1 MHAYAVEL
9 SQELGLKPEQVD
21 RTLALNE
28 EGATVPFIARYRKEV
43 TGGLDEVQIQT
54 ILDRASE
61 RAELDSRRDTIL
73 RTIEEQ
79 GKLTPALEKALKAA
93 KTRTEL
99 EDLYLP
105 YKPKRRTRAA
115 IARERG
121 LEPLADLVWKQEGK
135 RGDDRDAKVRPFV
148 NAEKEVPDLDA
159 ALAGARDICAERVA
173 EDAGLRREA
182 REVCAKRGA
191 LRSDVVASKKGE
203 QTKFE
208 NYYGH
213 EEPLSQAPSHRVLA
227 LLRGEEEGVLK
238 VKLSM
243 PDDEVKAL
251 LGSRVVTKPQS
262 LFSQEL
268 RAAVEDG
275 WERLMGPSL
284 ESELRAELK
293 ERADKQAIGVF
304 GENLRHLLLTA
315 PAGARAVLALD
326 PGLRTGIKLAM
337 MDVTGKV
344 VETLTLY
351 SERSADERVRAAKLL
366 SAVVQKHKPEL
377 IAVGNGTGSREAEG
391 FVKDTLKALG
401 SQVPVVSVS
410 EQGASI
416 YSASEVAR
424 DEFPDLD
431 VSLRGAVSIGRRLQ
445 DPLAELVKIDP
456 KSIGVGQYQHDVDQ
470 GLLKKKLG
478 EVVDSCVNAVG
489 VDVNT
494 ASPQLLEHV
503 SGVGPSL
510 AKKLVAHRASKGRFT
525 TRRELLK
532 VSGLGPKTFEQAAGF
547 LRVRG
552 PEPLDASAVH
562 PERYAVVE
570 RMAKDLGVEV
580 GALVGNAG
588 LVRKIEAKRY
598 LGPDL
603 GELTLKDI
611 LAELEKPSRDPRG
624 DFTAPQMRD
633 DLRSL
638 EDVKEGMV
646 LQGVVTNVTAF
657 GAFVDVGVHQDGL
670 VHVSQISTKFVKDP
684 SEVVKV
690 GDRLTVRVLTVD
702 LARKRLA
709 LSVRAVQE
717 GGAPQAGAS
726 RPAVGGA
733 TGTGRMTERG
743 GGPRQDSR
751 PSGAGGAG
759 SGGRPSS
766 GAGGRPSSAAGS
778 SASGP
783 AGKPSSGSQ
792 GSGDKKG
799 PEPFNNPFR
808 NLKR

>member
-1 MHAYAVEL
+1 MHPYAAEL
-9 SQELGLKPEQVD
+9 SRELGIAPEQVD
-21 RTLALNE
+21 RTLALSA
-28 EGATVPFIARYRKEV
+28 EGATVPFIARYRKEA

-54 ILDRASE
+54 LLDRASE
-61 RAELDSRRDTIL
+61 RAELDARRETIL

-79 GKLTPALEKALKAA
+79 GKLTPELTRALQQAR
-93 KTRTEL
+93 TRTEL

-115 IARERG
+115 IAREKG
-121 LEPLADLVWKQEGK
+121 LEPLADLLWKQEGR
-135 RGDDRDAKVRPFV
+135 RGEDRDSRVRPFV
-148 NAEKEVPDLDA
+148 DAGKGVEDLSA
-159 ALAGARDICAERVA
+159 ALAGARDICAERVT
-173 EDAGLRREA
+173 EDAVLRREA
-182 REVCAKRGA
+182 REVCARKGS
-191 LRSDVVASKKGE
+191 LCSDVVSAKKGE
-203 QTKFE
+203 TTKFE

-238 VKLSM
+238 VKLAL
-243 PDDEVKAL
+243 PDDEVKGL
-251 LGSRVVTKPQS
+251 LSGRVVTRPQS
-262 LFSQEL
+262 LFADEL

-293 ERADKQAIGVF
+293 ARADKGAIGVF
-304 GENLRHLLLTA
+304 GDNLRHLLLAA

-326 PGLRTGIKLAM
+326 PGLRTGIKLVM
-337 MDVTGKV
+337 LDNTGGV
-344 VETLTLY
+344 AEVATLY
-351 SERSADERVRAAKLL
+351 SERSADERARAAKVLA
-366 SAVVQKHKPEL
+366 AVVQKHKPEL

-391 FVKDTLKALG
+391 FVRDTLKAMG
-401 SQVPVVSVS
+401 SQVSVVSVS

-424 DEFPDLD
+424 EEFPEMD

-510 AKKLVAHRASKGRFT
+510 AKKLVAHRVAKGRFT

-532 VSGLGPKTFEQAAGF
+532 VSGMGPKTFEQAAGF

-552 PEPLDASAVH
+552 PEPLDSSAVH
-562 PERYAVVE
+562 PERYPVVE
-570 RMAKDLGVEV
+570 RMAKDLGVDV
-580 GALVGNAG
+580 AALVGNAG
-588 LVRKIEAKRY
+588 LVRQVDLKRY
-598 LGPDL
+598 LSADL
-603 GELTLKDI
+603 GAPTLQDI

-624 DFTAPQMRD
+624 DFTAPVMRD
-633 DLRSL
+633 DLRTL

-670 VHVSQISTKFVKDP
+670 VHVSQISTRFVKDP

-690 GDRLTVRVLTVD
+690 GDRLTVKVLTVD

-717 GGAPQAGAS
+717 GGTPGPS
-726 RPAVGGA
+726 GKPAVGGA
-733 TGTGRMTERG
+733 HGTRGVTTERPAARG
-743 GGPRQDSR
+743 APPSR
-751 PSGAGGAG
+751 PNAPGPGRPAPIA
-759 SGGRPSS
+759 SGGNPD
-766 GAGGRPSSAAGS
+766 A
-778 SASGP
+778 
-783 AGKPSSGSQ
+783 
-792 GSGDKKG
+792 KKK
-799 PEPFNNPFR
+799 PEPFNNPFSK
-808 NLKR
+808 LKR

>member
-1 MHAYAVEL
+1 MHPYAAEL
-9 SQELGLKPEQVD
+9 SQELGLRPEQVD
-21 RTLALNE
+21 RTLALQE
-28 EGATVPFIARYRKEV
+28 DGATVPFIARYRKEV

-54 ILDRASE
+54 LFDRATE

-73 RTIEEQ
+73 RSIEEQ
-79 GKLTPALEKALKAA
+79 GKLTPELAKALKAA
-93 KTRTEL
+93 KARTEL

-121 LEPLADLVWKQEGK
+121 LEPLADLVWKQDGR
-135 RGDDRDAKVRPFV
+135 RGEDVAARVRPYI
-148 NAEKEVPDLDA
+148 NPEKDVPDQAA

-182 REVCAKRGA
+182 REVSARRGT
-191 LRSDVVASKKGE
+191 LCSNVVPAKKGE
-203 QTKFE
+203 PTKFE

-238 VKLSM
+238 VKLSL
-243 PDDEVKAL
+243 PDDEVKGL
-251 LGSRVVTKPQS
+251 LAGRVVTKPQA

-268 RAAVEDG
+268 RAAMEDS
-275 WERLMGPSL
+275 WDRLLGPSL
-284 ESELRAELK
+284 EAELRAELK
-293 ERADKQAIGVF
+293 ERADRQAIGVF
-304 GENLRHLLLTA
+304 GENLRHLLLTP

-326 PGLRTGIKLAM
+326 PGLRTGTKLAM

-344 VETLTLY
+344 VETVTLY
-351 SERSADERVRAAKLL
+351 SERGADERARAAKLL
-366 SAVVQKHKPEL
+366 AAVVQKHKPEL
-377 IAVGNGTGSREAEG
+377 VAVGNGTGSREAED
-391 FVKDTLKALG
+391 FVRATLKAMG

-510 AKKLVAHRASKGRFT
+510 AKKLVAHRASKGRFS

-552 PEPLDASAVH
+552 TEPLDASAVH
-562 PERYAVVE
+562 PERYGVVE
-570 RMAKDLGVEV
+570 RMAKDLGVAV
-580 GALVGNAG
+580 SALVGNAE
-588 LVRKIEAKRY
+588 LVRKIDPKRY

-624 DFTAPQMRD
+624 DFTAPQHRE

-670 VHVSQISTKFVKDP
+670 VHVSQISTRFVKDP

-717 GGAPQAGAS
+717 GGAPQPSG
-726 RPAVGGA
+726 RPLVGGA
-733 TGTGRMTERG
+733 TGQGRMTERG
-743 GGPRQDSR
+743 GGPRQGAR
-751 PSGAGGAG
+751 P
-759 SGGRPSS
+759 
-766 GAGGRPSSAAGS
+766 
-778 SASGP
+778 ASGP
-783 AGKPSSGSQ
+783 GPKPSSGP
-792 GSGDKKG
+792 GEKKG
-799 PEPFNNPFR
+799 PEPFNNPFSK
-808 NLKR
+808 LKR

>member
-1 MHAYAVEL
+1 MHPYAAEL
-9 SQELGLKPEQVD
+9 SRELGIAPEQVD
-21 RTLALNE
+21 RTLALSAD
-28 EGATVPFIARYRKEV
+28 GATVPFIARYRKEA

-54 ILDRASE
+54 VLDRASE

-79 GKLTPALEKALKAA
+79 GKLTPELTRALQQAR
-93 KTRTEL
+93 TRTEL

-115 IARERG
+115 IAREKG
-121 LEPLADLVWKQEGK
+121 LEPLADLLWKQEGR
-135 RGDDRDAKVRPFV
+135 RGEDRDSRVRPFV
-148 NAEKEVPDLDA
+148 DAGKGVEDLAA
-159 ALAGARDICAERVA
+159 ALAGARDICAERVT
-173 EDAGLRREA
+173 EDAVLRREA
-182 REVCAKRGA
+182 REVCARKGT
-191 LRSDVVASKKGE
+191 LCSDVVAAKKGE
-203 QTKFE
+203 TTKFE

-238 VKLSM
+238 VKLSL
-243 PDDEVKAL
+243 PDDEVKGL
-251 LGSRVVTKPQS
+251 LAGRVVTRPQS
-262 LFSQEL
+262 LFADEL

-293 ERADKQAIGVF
+293 ARADKGAIGVF
-304 GENLRHLLLTA
+304 GDNLRHLLLTA

-326 PGLRTGIKLAM
+326 PGLRTGIKLVM
-337 MDVTGKV
+337 LDNTGGV
-344 VETLTLY
+344 AEVATLY
-351 SERSADERVRAAKLL
+351 SERSADERARAAKVLA
-366 SAVVQKHKPEL
+366 AVVQKHRPEL

-391 FVKDTLKALG
+391 FVRDTLKAMG

-424 DEFPDLD
+424 EEFPELD

-510 AKKLVAHRASKGRFT
+510 AKKLVAHRAAKGRFT

-532 VSGLGPKTFEQAAGF
+532 VSGMGPKTFEQAAGF

-552 PEPLDASAVH
+552 PEPLDSSAVH
-562 PERYAVVE
+562 PERYPVVE
-570 RMAKDLGVEV
+570 RMAKDLGVDV
-580 GALVGNAG
+580 AALVGNAG
-588 LVRKIEAKRY
+588 LVRQVDLKRY
-598 LGPDL
+598 LSADL
-603 GELTLKDI
+603 GAPTLQDI

-624 DFTAPQMRD
+624 DFTAPVMRD
-633 DLRSL
+633 DLRTL

-670 VHVSQISTKFVKDP
+670 VHVSQISTRFVKDP

-690 GDRLTVRVLTVD
+690 GDRLTVKVLTVD

-717 GGAPQAGAS
+717 GGAPGPSGKPAVAGAH
-726 RPAVGGA
+726 GA
-733 TGTGRMTERG
+733 GRGVTTERPVARG
-743 GGPRQDSR
+743 APPSR
-751 PSGAGGAG
+751 PSSSGPGRPAPSS
-759 SGGRPSS
+759 SGGNPE
-766 GAGGRPSSAAGS
+766 A
-778 SASGP
+778 
-783 AGKPSSGSQ
+783 
-792 GSGDKKG
+792 KKK
-799 PEPFNNPFR
+799 PEPFNNPFSK
-808 NLKR
+808 LKR

>member
-1 MHAYAVEL
+1 MHAYAAEL

-21 RTLALNE
+21 RTLALNAD
-28 EGATVPFIARYRKEV
+28 GATVPFIARYRKEV

-54 ILDRASE
+54 ILDRATE
-61 RAELDSRRDTIL
+61 RTELDSRRDTIL
-73 RTIEEQ
+73 RSVEEQ
-79 GKLTPALEKALKAA
+79 GKLTPELAKALKAA

-105 YKPKRRTRAA
+105 FRPKRRTRAA

-121 LEPLADLVWKQEGK
+121 LEPLADLLWKQDGK
-135 RGDDRDAKVRPFV
+135 RGEDADAKVRAFV
-148 NAEKEVPDLDA
+148 NAEKDVPDLAA
-159 ALAGARDICAERVA
+159 ALAGARDICAERVS
-173 EDAGLRREA
+173 EDAGLRRES
-182 REVCAKRGA
+182 REVCAKRGS
-191 LRSDVVASKKGE
+191 LRSDVVPAKKNE
-203 QTKFE
+203 PTKFE

-238 VKLSM
+238 VKLNM

-251 LGSRVVTKPQS
+251 LASRVVTRPQS
-262 LFSQEL
+262 LFAQEL

-293 ERADKQAIGVF
+293 ERADKGAIGVF

-337 MDVTGKV
+337 LDNTGSV
-344 VETLTLY
+344 AETLTLY

-366 SAVVQKHKPEL
+366 VAVVQKHKPEL
-377 IAVGNGTGSREAEG
+377 IAVGNGTGSREAET
-391 FVKDTLKALG
+391 FVRDTLKALG
-401 SQVPVVSVS
+401 VQVPVVSVS

-424 DEFPDLD
+424 DEFPDMD

-547 LRVRG
+547 LRVNG
-552 PEPLDASAVH
+552 PEPLDSSAVH
-562 PERYAVVE
+562 PERYSVVE

-580 GALVGNAG
+580 RALVGNAA
-588 LVRKIEAKRY
+588 LVRKIDPKRY

-611 LAELEKPSRDPRG
+611 LSELEKPSRDPRG
-624 DFTAPQMRD
+624 DFTAPAMRE
-633 DLRSL
+633 DLRTL

-690 GDRLTVRVLTVD
+690 GDRLTVRVLSVD

-709 LSVRAVQE
+709 LSVRAAQE
-717 GGAPQAGAS
+717 GGTPQPSG

-733 TGTGRMTERG
+733 TGAPRMTDRG
-743 GGPRQDSR
+743 
-751 PSGAGGAG
+751 GAGGKGA
-759 SGGRPSS
+759 SSQRPSS
-766 GAGGRPSSAAGS
+766 GPPQGGARSG
-778 SASGP
+778 AS
-783 AGKPSSGSQ
+783 SSGS
-792 GSGDKKG
+792 SEKDKKG

>member
-21 RTLALNE
+21 KTLALNA
-28 EGATVPFIARYRKEV
+28 EGATVPFIARYRKEA

-61 RAELDSRRDTIL
+61 RTELDSRRDTIL
-73 RTIEEQ
+73 RTIEGQ
-79 GKLTPALEKALKAA
+79 GKLTPELTRAIQRA
-93 KTRTEL
+93 TSRTEL

-121 LEPLADLVWKQEGK
+121 LEPLADTIWKQEAQ
-135 RGDDRDAKVRPFV
+135 RGADRNALIRPFID
-148 NAEKEVPDLDA
+148 AEKGVPDSDT

-173 EDAGLRREA
+173 EDAPLRRAA
-182 REVCAKRGA
+182 RELCVQKGR
-191 LRSDVVASKKGE
+191 LHSDVAPAKKNE
-203 QTKFE
+203 PSKFE
-208 NYYGH
+208 SYYEH
-213 EEPLSQAPSHRVLA
+213 EEPLAQAPSHRVLA
-227 LLRGEEEGVLK
+227 LLRGEAEQILRVKVLF
-238 VKLSM
+238 
-243 PDDEVKAL
+243 PDDEAKHL
-251 LGSRVVTKPQS
+251 LTSRVVTKPQA
-262 LFSQEL
+262 LFAPEL
-268 RAAVEDG
+268 RAAAEDA
-275 WERLMGPSL
+275 WERLLGPSL

-293 ERADKQAIGVF
+293 ERADRQAIGVF
-304 GENLRHLLLTA
+304 GENLRHLLLA
-315 PAGARAVLALD
+315 PPAGTRAVVALD
-326 PGLRTGIKLAM
+326 PGLRTGVKMVMLDA
-337 MDVTGKV
+337 TGTV
-344 VETLTLY
+344 VETGTLY
-351 SERSADERVRAAKLL
+351 TERSADERARASRQLA
-366 SAVVQKHKPEL
+366 AVVQKHKPEL
-377 IAVGNGTGSREAEG
+377 IAVGNGTGSREAEV
-391 FVKDTLKALG
+391 FVREVLAQLG
-401 SQVPVVSVS
+401 TKVLVVSVS
-410 EQGASI
+410 EQGASV

-424 DEFPDLD
+424 EEFPELD

-456 KSIGVGQYQHDVDQ
+456 KSIGVGQYQHDVDP

-510 AKKLVAHRASKGRFT
+510 AKKLVAHRSKKGAFS

-552 PEPLDASAVH
+552 AEPLDASAVH

-580 GALVGNAG
+580 SALVGHAE
-588 LVRKIEAKRY
+588 LVRKIDPKRY

-611 LAELEKPSRDPRG
+611 LSELEKPSRDPRG
-624 DFTAPQMRD
+624 DFSAPALRE
-633 DLRSL
+633 DLKTL

-670 VHVSQISTKFVKDP
+670 VHVSQLAARFVKDP

-690 GDRLTVRVLTVD
+690 GDRLTVKVLSVD
-702 LARKRLA
+702 LPRKRLA

-717 GGAPQAGAS
+717 GTGPAAS
-726 RPAVGGA
+726 SGRPPAA
-733 TGTGRMTERG
+733 STSRMT
-743 GGPRQDSR
+743 S
-751 PSGAGGAG
+751 
-759 SGGRPSS
+759 
-766 GAGGRPSSAAGS
+766 SSA
-778 SASGP
+778 P
-783 AGKPSSGSQ
+783 AAKPAPAE
-792 GSGDKKG
+792 KKG
-799 PEPFNNPFR
+799 AQPFNNPFR

>member
-1 MHAYAVEL
+1 MHPYAAEL
-9 SQELGLKPEQVD
+9 SQELGLRPEQVD
-21 RTLALNE
+21 RTLALQE
-28 EGATVPFIARYRKEV
+28 DGATVPFIARYRKEV

-54 ILDRASE
+54 ILDRATE
-61 RAELDSRRDTIL
+61 RAELDARRDTIL
-73 RTIEEQ
+73 RSIEEQ
-79 GKLTPALEKALKAA
+79 GKLTPELSKALKAA

-121 LEPLADLVWKQEGK
+121 LEPLADLLWKQDGR
-135 RGDDRDAKVRPFV
+135 RGEDVASRVRPYI
-148 NAEKEVPDLDA
+148 NPEKDVPDQA
-159 ALAGARDICAERVA
+159 VALAGARDICAERVA

-182 REVCAKRGA
+182 REMSARRGTV
-191 LRSDVVASKKGE
+191 RSDVVPAKKGE
-203 QTKFE
+203 TTKFE

-213 EEPLSQAPSHRVLA
+213 EEPLTQAPSHRVLA

-238 VKLSM
+238 VKLSL
-243 PDDEVKAL
+243 PDDEVKSFL
-251 LGSRVVTKPQS
+251 SGRVVTKPQS
-262 LFSQEL
+262 LFAQEL
-268 RAAVEDG
+268 RAAVEDS
-275 WERLMGPSL
+275 WDRLMGPSL
-284 ESELRAELK
+284 EAELRAELK

-304 GENLRHLLLTA
+304 GENLRHLLLA
-315 PAGARAVLALD
+315 PPAGARAVLALD
-326 PGLRTGIKLAM
+326 PGLRTGTKLAM

-344 VETLTLY
+344 VETVTLY
-351 SERSADERVRAAKLL
+351 SERGADERARAAKLL
-366 SAVVQKHKPEL
+366 AAVVQKHKPEL
-377 IAVGNGTGSREAEG
+377 IAVGNGTGSREAEV
-391 FVKDTLKALG
+391 FARDTLKALG
-401 SQVPVVSVS
+401 SQTPVVSVS

-510 AKKLVAHRASKGRFT
+510 AKKLVAHRAAKGRFT

-552 PEPLDASAVH
+552 SEPLDASAVH

-570 RMAKDLGVEV
+570 RMAKDLGVAV
-580 GALVGNAG
+580 GALVGNAE
-588 LVRKIEAKRY
+588 LVRKIDPKRY
-598 LGPDL
+598 LGADL

-624 DFTAPQMRD
+624 DFTAPQLRE

-670 VHVSQISTKFVKDP
+670 VHVSQISTRFVKDP

-717 GGAPQAGAS
+717 GGAPQPSG

-733 TGTGRMTERG
+733 TGAGRMTDRGG
-743 GGPRQDSR
+743 GGPRQGAR
-751 PSGAGGAG
+751 PPGPPPKGPA
-759 SGGRPSS
+759 SS
-766 GAGGRPSSAAGS
+766 GE
-778 SASGP
+778 
-783 AGKPSSGSQ
+783 
-792 GSGDKKG
+792 KKG
-799 PEPFNNPFR
+799 PEPFNNPFSK
-808 NLKR
+808 LKR

>member
-1 MHAYAVEL
+1 MHAYAAEL

-21 RTLALNE
+21 RTLALNAD
-28 EGATVPFIARYRKEV
+28 GATVPFIARYRKEV

-54 ILDRASE
+54 ILDRAGE
-61 RAELDSRRDTIL
+61 RAELDSRRETIL
-73 RTIEEQ
+73 RSVEEQ
-79 GKLTPALEKALKAA
+79 GKLTPELAKALKAA

-105 YKPKRRTRAA
+105 YRPKRRTRAA

-121 LEPLADLVWKQEGK
+121 LEPLADLLWKQDGRKGE
-135 RGDDRDAKVRPFV
+135 DADAKVRPFV
-148 NAEKEVPDLDA
+148 NAEKEVPDLAA
-159 ALAGARDICAERVA
+159 ALAGARDICAERMS
-173 EDAGLRREA
+173 EDAGLRRQS
-182 REVCAKRGA
+182 REVCAKRGT
-191 LRSDVVASKKGE
+191 LRSDVVPAKKGE
-203 QTKFE
+203 PTKFE

-238 VKLSM
+238 VRLNM

-251 LGSRVVTKPQS
+251 LAGRVVTKPQA
-262 LFSQEL
+262 LFASEL

-293 ERADKQAIGVF
+293 ERADKGAIGVF

-337 MDVTGKV
+337 LDNTGSV
-344 VETLTLY
+344 AETLTLY

-377 IAVGNGTGSREAEG
+377 IAVGNGTGSREAET
-391 FVKDTLKALG
+391 FVRDTLKALG

-424 DEFPDLD
+424 DEFPEMD

-580 GALVGNAG
+580 GALVGNAS
-588 LVRKIEAKRY
+588 LVRKIDPKKY

-603 GELTLKDI
+603 GEMTLKDI

-624 DFTAPQMRD
+624 DFSAPTMRD
-633 DLRSL
+633 DLRTL

-702 LARKRLA
+702 LQRKRLA
-709 LSVRAVQE
+709 LSVRAAQE
-717 GGAPQAGAS
+717 GGAAQPSG

-733 TGTGRMTERG
+733 SGAGRMTERG
-743 GGPRQDSR
+743 GPGAPRPGGGAS
-751 PSGAGGAG
+751 AGGQGARPGGQQG
-759 SGGRPSS
+759 SGSSS
-766 GAGGRPSSAAGS
+766 GGQRPGG
-778 SASGP
+778 
-783 AGKPSSGSQ
+783 
-792 GSGDKKG
+792 GDKKG
-799 PEPFNNPFR
+799 PEPFNNPFAK
-808 NLKR
+808 LKR

>member
-1 MHAYAVEL
+1 MHAYAAEL
-9 SQELGLKPEQVD
+9 SQELGLRPEQVD
-21 RTLALNE
+21 RTLALNA

-54 ILDRASE
+54 ILDRATE
-61 RAELDSRRDTIL
+61 RTELDSRRDTIL
-73 RTIEEQ
+73 RSVEEQ
-79 GKLTPALEKALKAA
+79 GKLTPELAKALKAA

-105 YKPKRRTRAA
+105 YRPKRRTRAA

-121 LEPLADLVWKQEGK
+121 LEPLADLLWKQDGK
-135 RGDDRDAKVRPFV
+135 RGEDADAKVRAFV
-148 NAEKEVPDLDA
+148 NAEKDVPDLAA
-159 ALAGARDICAERVA
+159 ALAGARDICAERVS
-173 EDAGLRREA
+173 EDAGLRRES
-182 REVCAKRGA
+182 REVCAKRGS
-191 LRSDVVASKKGE
+191 LRSDVVPAKKNE
-203 QTKFE
+203 PTKFE

-238 VKLSM
+238 VKLNM

-251 LGSRVVTKPQS
+251 LSSRIVTRPQS
-262 LFSQEL
+262 LFAQEL

-293 ERADKQAIGVF
+293 ERADKGAIGVF

-337 MDVTGKV
+337 LDNTGSV
-344 VETLTLY
+344 AETLTLY

-366 SAVVQKHKPEL
+366 VAVVQKHKPEL
-377 IAVGNGTGSREAEG
+377 IAVGNGTGSREAET
-391 FVKDTLKALG
+391 FVRDTLKALG
-401 SQVPVVSVS
+401 VQVPVVSVS

-424 DEFPDLD
+424 DEFPDMD

-547 LRVRG
+547 LRVNG
-552 PEPLDASAVH
+552 PEPLDSSAVH

-580 GALVGNAG
+580 RALVGNAA
-588 LVRKIEAKRY
+588 LVRKIDPKRY

-624 DFTAPQMRD
+624 DFTAPVMRD
-633 DLRSL
+633 DLRTL

-690 GDRLTVRVLTVD
+690 GDRLTVRVLSVD

-709 LSVRAVQE
+709 LSVRAAQE
-717 GGAPQAGAS
+717 GGTPQPSG

-733 TGTGRMTERG
+733 TGAPRMMDRG
-743 GGPRQDSR
+743 SGKGAPGSR
-751 PSGAGGAG
+751 PSGPPQQQG
-759 SGGRPSS
+759 GGRQGSSS
-766 GAGGRPSSAAGS
+766 GPNE
-778 SASGP
+778 
-783 AGKPSSGSQ
+783 K
-792 GSGDKKG
+792 DKKG